1 MGESALKRFPLV
13 VVLLLGMSLATAGS
27 AMATGL
33 KIGFV
38 NPALILEKAPQA
50 KAASSKLERE
60 FAPRQ
65 KKLAA
70 EQADI
75 QKLQGKLARN
85 GEIMSQVHRDK
96 LQRDILTRQREFKRK
111 QDEFREDL
119 NIRRNGELGKLERQI
134 RAAILTVAKDGHYDL
149 IVSDGVLY
157 ASKRVDI
164 TGQVLQRLEQRAK
177 RPAKK

>member
-1 MGESALKRFPLV
+1 MRESALKRFPLI
-13 VVLLLGMSLATAGS
+13 VVLLLGVSPAMAGN

-33 KIGFV
+33 KIGFG

-50 KAASSKLERE
+50 KAASSKLEHE

-85 GEIMSQVHRDK
+85 GEIMSQARRDK

-119 NIRRNGELGKLERQI
+119 TIRRNGELGKLERQI
-134 RAAILTVAKDGHYDL
+134 RAAILAVAKDGHYDL

>member
-1 MGESALKRFPLV
+1 MRESALKRFPLV
-13 VVLLLGMSLATAGS
+13 VVLLLGVLLATAGN
-27 AMATGL
+27 AMATEL

-50 KAASSKLERE
+50 KAASSKLEHE

-70 EQADI
+70 EQTDI
-75 QKLQGKLARN
+75 QKLQDKLARN
-85 GEIMSQVHRDK
+85 GEIMSQARRDK
-96 LQRDILTRQREFKRK
+96 LQRDILTRRREFKRK
-111 QDEFREDL
+111 QSEFREDL

-134 RAAILTVAKDGHYDL
+134 RTAILAVAKDGHYDL

-164 TGQVLQRLEQRAK
+164 TGRVLQRLERRAK